1 MTAGRT
7 LAVMPKSTS
16 QTSPRR
22 TFGIFGLGLVV
33 GLERG
38 VGGSNQIRL
47 GLDAMS
53 VVVNNPAAA
62 LTELAVNGLLDF
74 HEFFGSQ
81 IWQHG
86 FDFGNRA
93 HGGKDS
99 RECMKRQR
107 RLCRLRIS
115 PRQAA
120 CGISF
125 QRLECRRES
134 DFLSGISNESAS
146 TAVCAPKHLVSWS
159 RTIIRI
165 LL

>member
-1 MTAGRT
+1 MEESVFSSAGR
-7 LAVMPKSTS
+7 ARVF
-16 QTSPRR
+16 RR
-22 TFGIFGLGLVV
+22 AGGRPFGIFGLGLVV

-38 VGGSNQIRL
+38 VGGGNQIRL
-47 GLDAMS
+47 GLDAVS

-62 LTELAVNGLLDF
+62 LAKLAVDGLLDF

-107 RLCRLRIS
+107 RLSDNCGFAASSRL
-115 PRQAA
+115 Q
-120 CGISF
+120 
-125 QRLECRRES
+125 
-134 DFLSGISNESAS
+134 DF
-146 TAVCAPKHLVSWS
+146 VPK
-159 RTIIRI
+159 IRVPT
-165 LL
+165 